1 MIEKK
6 RAGSPASK
14 GASGTA
20 RKTGALSNGT
30 AKKSNLSKSGSKSRS
45 SKTEKTSAVSKTKN
59 TAGKAASAASK
70 TKRTAGKKQSQQG
83 NIRLLEKNESYR
95 ELHDGS
101 GAAVLKTS
109 RTARAEKKK
118 RNWVLYGF
126 DYPLFTIVMILLAF
140 GLIMMFSASYANAY
154 TSTGDSLYYLKRQTL
169 FAVGGLAIMLLL
181 STIDYHIFQS
191 KLMVYGI
198 AAVSTVLMVAVKVMG
213 TTQGGSERWLQI
225 GEITFQPSEILKF
238 AVIIFFAYLTEKLF
252 SKLRDFKSG
261 FLPFSIALGVSCA
274 LLMAQP
280 HLSGTIIVFAIGFT
294 MMFVAGVSPKYLL
307 LMLGGIV
314 VLIIA
319 AVMILN
325 AMGIDYFSIR
335 IISFQDPE
343 FDIKDKTFQTY
354 QSLVTIGSGGMFGLG
369 FGNSRQKY
377 NYLPMSRNDFIFS
390 IICEELG
397 FVGAFLVILLFVIL
411 VWRGFYICSKARD
424 KFGMMLAFG
433 ITFQIGIQAL
443 LNIAVVTNS
452 VPNTGIS
459 LPFFS
464 YGGTALVMQLAEMGV
479 LLSVSRKAELS

>member
-1 MIEKK
+1 MTEKK
-6 RAGSPASK
+6 RASTGRTGTG
-14 GASGTA
+14 GAVKKSGA
-20 RKTGALSNGT
+20 APKGT
-30 AKKSNLSKSGSKSRS
+30 AKKPTASKAQGKSRS
-45 SKTEKTSAVSKTKN
+45 KTSAKSVP
-59 TAGKAASAASK
+59 AAQKKKKS
-70 TKRTAGKKQSQQG
+70 AGKKSAQQG
-83 NIRLLEKNESYR
+83 NIRLLQKNESYR
-95 ELHDGS
+95 ESHS
-101 GAAVLKTS
+101 GGEAALE
-109 RTARAEKKK
+109 RPQAARAEKKK
-118 RNWVLYGF
+118 RSWVLYGF

-154 TSTGDSLYYLKRQTL
+154 TSTGDSLFYLKRQVL
-169 FAVGGLAIMLLL
+169 FAVAGLAIMLLL

-191 KLMVYGI
+191 KAMVYGI
-198 AAVSTVLMVAVKVMG
+198 AAVSIVLMAAVKVVG
-213 TTQGGSERWLQI
+213 TTQGGAERWLQI

-238 AVIIFFAYLTEKLF
+238 GVIIFFAYLTEKRF
-252 SKLRDFKSG
+252 SKLKDFKSG
-261 FLPFSIALGVSCA
+261 FLPFFIALVVSCA

-280 HLSGTIIVFAIGFT
+280 HLSGTIIVFAIGFS

-314 VLIIA
+314 ALIIA
-319 AVMILN
+319 AVLILN
-325 AMGIDYFSIR
+325 AMGIDYFTTR
-335 IISFQDPE
+335 LISFQDPE
-343 FDIKDKTFQTY
+343 YDIGDKTFQTY

-464 YGGTALVMQLAEMGV
+464 YGGTALVMQLAEMGI

>member
-1 MIEKK
+1 MVDKK
-6 RAGSPASK
+6 RTDSGNIKKSSGVSGKGGRTSREAARKKPASK
-14 GASGTA
+14 AQAKSGKV
-20 RKTGALSNGT
+20 RKTAST
-30 AKKSNLSKSGSKSRS
+30 ASEVSKS
-45 SKTEKTSAVSKTKN
+45 
-59 TAGKAASAASK
+59 AGRQA
-70 TKRTAGKKQSQQG
+70 QQG
-83 NIRLLEKNESYR
+83 NIRLLEKNEKYR
-95 ELHDGS
+95 DLHVGS
-101 GAAVLKTS
+101 GGAAAVESGKTVK
-109 RTARAEKKK
+109 TEKKK

-126 DYPLFTIVMILLAF
+126 DYPLFTIVVILLAF

-154 TSTGDSLYYLKRQTL
+154 TSTGDSLFYLKRQSL
-169 FAVGGLAIMLLL
+169 FAVAGLAIMLIL
-181 STIDYHIFQS
+181 STIDYHIFQT
-191 KLMVYGI
+191 KVMVYGI
-198 AAVSTVLMVAVKVMG
+198 AALSIALMAAVKIMG
-213 TTQGGSERWLQI
+213 TTQGGAERWLQI

-238 AVIIFFAYLTEKLF
+238 GVIVFFAYLTERRF
-252 SKLRDFKSG
+252 SKLKDFKSG
-261 FLPFSIALGVSCA
+261 FLPFSLALGVSCA

-280 HLSGTIIVFAIGFT
+280 HLSGTIIVFAIGFA

-307 LMLGGIV
+307 LMLGGLAVLV
-314 VLIIA
+314 VA

-325 AMGIDYFSIR
+325 AMGIDYFSTR

-343 FDIKDKTFQTY
+343 FDIHDKTFQTY

-411 VWRGFYICSKARD
+411 VWRGFYICSKAKD

-464 YGGTALVMQLAEMGV
+464 YGGTALLMQLAEMGI
-479 LLSVSRKAELS
+479 LLSVSRKADLS

>member
-1 MIEKK
+1 MVEKK
-6 RAGSPASK
+6 RTGSTTPKGSGGTVRRTGTSSK
-14 GASGTA
+14 GTTKKTA
-20 RKTGALSNGT
+20 V
-30 AKKSNLSKSGSKSRS
+30 SKAQPKGRS
-45 SKTEKTSAVSKTKN
+45 SKSK
-59 TAGKAASAASK
+59 KAITAASK
-70 TKRTAGKKQSQQG
+70 KKRAAGKKQSEQSS
-83 NIRLLEKNESYR
+83 IRLLEKNESYR
-95 ELHDGS
+95 EVHSGS
-101 GAAVLKTS
+101 GGAAVMKADRAA
-109 RTARAEKKK
+109 RTEKKK

-169 FAVGGLAIMLLL
+169 FAVAGLVIMLIL

-191 KLMVYGI
+191 KLIVYGI
-198 AAVSTVLMVAVKVMG
+198 AAVSIVLMAAVKIVG
-213 TTQGGSERWLQI
+213 TTQGGAERWLQI

-238 AVIIFFAYLTEKLF
+238 AVIVFFAYLTEKRF
-252 SKLRDFKSG
+252 EKLRDFKSG
-261 FLPFSIALGVSCA
+261 FLPFSLVLGVSCA

-307 LMLGGIV
+307 LMLGGIL
-314 VLIIA
+314 VLIVA

-325 AMGIDYFSIR
+325 EMGIDYFSTR

-343 FDIKDKTFQTY
+343 FDIHDKTFQTY

-411 VWRGFYICSKARD
+411 VWRGFYICAKARD

-464 YGGTALVMQLAEMGV
+464 YGGTALVMQLAEMGI

>member
-1 MIEKK
+1 MDKK
-6 RAGSPASK
+6 RTNSAGPK
-14 GASGTA
+14 ASGGSA
-20 RKTGALSNGT
+20 KGT
-30 AKKSNLSKSGSKSRS
+30 AKKTAVPKTKPKSGSGGS
-45 SKTEKTSAVSKTKN
+45 
-59 TAGKAASAASK
+59 GKAVLVASK
-70 TKRTAGKKQSQQG
+70 IKGAAGKKQPWKSE
-83 NIRLLEKNESYR
+83 IKLSEKNESSRVNYGG
-95 ELHDGS
+95 GS
-101 GAAVLKTS
+101 AAAVKTAAAPK
-109 RTARAEKKK
+109 TEKKK
-118 RNWVLYGF
+118 RSWVLYGF

-169 FAVGGLAIMLLL
+169 FAVAGLIIMLIL
-181 STIDYHIFQS
+181 STIDYHVFQS
-191 KLMVYGI
+191 KPIVYVI
-198 AAVSTVLMVAVKVMG
+198 AAISVVLMAAVKIMG
-213 TTQGGSERWLQI
+213 TTQGGAERWLQI

-238 AVIIFFAYLTEKLF
+238 GVIVFFAYLTEKRF
-252 SKLRDFKSG
+252 EKLRDFKSG
-261 FLPFSIALGVSCA
+261 FLPFSIALAVSCA

-280 HLSGTIIVFAIGFT
+280 HLSGTIIVFAIGFA

-307 LMLGGIV
+307 LMLGGIAL
-314 VLIIA
+314 LIVA

-335 IISFQDPE
+335 IISFQNPE
-343 FDIKDKTFQTY
+343 FDINDKTFQTY

-433 ITFQIGIQAL
+433 ITFQIGLQAL

-464 YGGTALVMQLAEMGV
+464 YGGTALVMQLAEMGI